1 MKYEK
6 SLLSKILLTVVL
18 PVTLVFFATIGISMV
33 VLSQSFD
40 QFSNVQ
46 NSMILIDTIGLII
59 IIGVIVL
66 GLKKPSKKI
75 SHLIDVANRIGAG
88 DIELMY
94 EAEQPRDQL
103 DRLDYTLIE
112 IAERIKAQVDIANRI
127 GAGDLS
133 VVVNPISS
141 NDLMGNSLLTIQ
153 KSVRSILDYL
163 VMMPE
168 KVENELY
175 FDQSLEED
183 LSGDY
188 KNSITQLNQAM
199 EMVSSKKDFFQAVL
213 DAMPYRVTAVDNDS
227 KITFLN
233 KALGDLMKKTGT
245 AERREDMY
253 GRACSDCNLQI
264 CQTENCGITAFKKSG
279 RIEYPF
285 EFNDRYYRM
294 DTNAILNK
302 EGETIGYL
310 EVSHDT
316 TPNESVAHFTKKEV
330 QRLEENLERLSV
342 GDLDFNLDIQKPNE
356 YTNATYEQFMTI
368 EKNLI
373 KVKDS
378 IGDLIED
385 ATQLTRAAIQGELE
399 IRADETLF
407 SGSWQKLIKGM
418 NGILEEISK
427 PINEVVAT
435 MDEMSEGNLNATV
448 NGTYKGSFEALKTS
462 VNTMGSRFRTVVTEI
477 SAVTE
482 EIGNGNLS
490 INDMRVYRG
499 DFNAISISLNAIIKK
514 LNSLLGDINN
524 AAEQVNAG
532 ADQISDSSQSLAQG
546 STEQASSI
554 QELTASITEIADQT
568 KNNAVNANKAR
579 ELASEV
585 MENADKGNH
594 QMTEMQRSMVDIN
607 KSSDDISKIIKV
619 IDDIAFQTNI
629 LALNAAVEAA
639 RAGQHGKGF
648 AVVAEEVRTLAA
660 RSADAAKETTGLIEG
675 SISKVQEGTKIAD
688 ETAAALD
695 EIVTG
700 IGQVTSLIGN
710 IATASNE
717 QATGIAQ
724 INMGVE
730 QVAQVVQQNSATA
743 EQSAAASEE
752 LSGQSVL
759 LKQLIEQFQ
768 LR

>member
-1 MKYEK
+1 MKHEK

-18 PVTLVFFATIGISMV
+18 PVAVIFLATVGFSMYI
-33 VLSQSFD
+33 LSQNID
-40 QFSNVQ
+40 QFSTIQ
-46 NSMILIDTIGLII
+46 NSMILIYAIGLIVI
-59 IIGVIVL
+59 VGVIIL
-66 GLKKPSKKI
+66 GLKGPSNKI
-75 SHLIDVANRIGAG
+75 SDLIEVANRIVAG
-88 DIELMY
+88 DIEMKHT
-94 EAEQPRDQL
+94 AEPPQDQL
-103 DRLDYTLIE
+103 GRLDYTLIE
-112 IAERIKAQVDIANRI
+112 IAERAKVQADIANQI

-133 VVVNPISS
+133 VEITPTSPK
-141 NDLMGNSLLTIQ
+141 DLMGNSLLHIQ
-153 KSVRSILDYL
+153 KSVQTVLGYL
-163 VMMPE
+163 MMLPE
-168 KVENELY
+168 NVKP
-175 FDQSLEED
+175 EED
-183 LSGDY
+183 LRGDY
-188 KNSITQLNQAM
+188 KSAVEQLNLTL
-199 EMVSSKKDFFQAVL
+199 EMTANKKDFFEAIL
-213 DAMPYRVTAVDNDS
+213 DAMPYRVTAVDTDS

-233 KALGDLMKKTGT
+233 KALGDVMKKSGT

-264 CQTENCGITAFKKSG
+264 CKTENCGITAFKKSG

-285 EFNDRYYRM
+285 EYRDRYYRM
-294 DTNAILNK
+294 DTTAILNK
-302 EGETIGYL
+302 EGATIGYL

-316 TPNESVAHFTKKEV
+316 TPNESVAHYTKNEV
-330 QRLEENLERLSV
+330 LRLEENLARLSV

-356 YTNATYEQFMTI
+356 YTNASYEQFMTI
-368 EKNLI
+368 ENNLI
-373 KVKDS
+373 RVKYS

-385 ATQLTRAAIQGELE
+385 ATQLTRAAIRGELE
-399 IRADETLF
+399 IRADETRF
-407 SGSWQKLIKGM
+407 GGSWQKLIKGM
-418 NGILEEISK
+418 NGILEKISK
-427 PINEVVAT
+427 PINEVAAT
-435 MDEMSEGNLNATV
+435 MDEMSEGNLSATV
-448 NGTYKGSFEALKTS
+448 NGNYKGSFEALKTS

-490 INDMRVYRG
+490 IDDMRVYRG
-499 DFNAISISLNAIIKK
+499 DFNAISISLNTIIKK

-554 QELTASITEIADQT
+554 QELTASIAEIADQT

-579 ELASEV
+579 ELATEV

-759 LKQLIEQFQ
+759 LKQLIDQFQ

>member
-1 MKYEK
+1 MKREK

-18 PVTLVFFATIGISMV
+18 PVALVFLATIGISMV
-33 VLSQSFD
+33 VLNQNFD
-40 QFSNVQ
+40 QFSKIL
-46 NSMILIDTIGLII
+46 NSMILIDAIGLVVIV
-59 IIGVIVL
+59 GVIVL
-66 GLKKPSKKI
+66 GLKEASNKI
-75 SHLIDVANRIGAG
+75 SHFVEVANHIVAG
-88 DIELMY
+88 DVEVNF

-103 DRLDYTLIE
+103 GRLGYTLKE
-112 IAERIKAQVDIANRI
+112 ITERVKSQAEIANRI

-133 VVVNPISS
+133 VAINPTSTK
-141 NDLMGNSLLTIQ
+141 DLMGNSLLTIQ
-153 KSVRSILDYL
+153 KSVKNVLDYL
-163 VMMPE
+163 TMLPE
-168 KVENELY
+168 SMKP
-175 FDQSLEED
+175 EED

-188 KNSITQLNQAM
+188 KIAVEQVDLTM
-199 EMVSSKKDFFQAVL
+199 EMKSNEKDFLQAVL
-213 DAMPYRVTAVDNDS
+213 DAMPYRITAVDNDS

-233 KALGDLMKKTGT
+233 KALGDLMKKNGT
-245 AERREDMY
+245 AEQREDMY
-253 GRACSDCNLQI
+253 GIACADCNLQM
-264 CQTENCGITAFKKSG
+264 CKTENCGVTAFKKSG

-285 EFNDRYYRM
+285 EFRDRYYRM
-294 DTNAILNK
+294 DTTAILNK
-302 EGETIGYL
+302 KGTTIGYL

-316 TPNESVAHFTKKEV
+316 TPNESVAHYTKKEV
-330 QRLEENLERLSV
+330 LRLEENLERLSA
-342 GDLDFNLDIQKPNE
+342 GNLDFNLDIQKPNE
-356 YTNATYEQFMTI
+356 YTNGTYEQFMTI

-378 IGDLIED
+378 ISELIEG
-385 ATQLTRAAIQGELE
+385 ATQLTQAAIHGELE
-399 IRADETLF
+399 IRADETRF
-407 SGSWQKLIKGM
+407 SGSWQKLINGM

-427 PINEVVAT
+427 PIHEVAAT
-435 MDEMSEGNLNATV
+435 MDKMSEGNLNATV
-448 NGTYKGSFEALKTS
+448 TGTYKGSFDALKTS
-462 VNTMGSRFRTVVTEI
+462 VNAMGSRFKTVVSEI

-490 INDMRVYRG
+490 INDVRVYRG
-499 DFNAISISLNAIIKK
+499 DFNAISISLNTIIKK
-514 LNSLLGDINN
+514 LNALLGDINN

-532 ADQISDSSQSLAQG
+532 ANQISDTSQSLAQG

-554 QELTASITEIADQT
+554 EELTASIAEIADQT
-568 KNNAVNANKAR
+568 KHNAVNANRAR
-579 ELASEV
+579 ELATDV

-594 QMTEMQRSMVDIN
+594 QMTKMQHSMVDIN

-639 RAGQHGKGF
+639 RAGQHGRGF

-675 SISKVQEGTKIAD
+675 SINKVQEGTKIAD
-688 ETAAALD
+688 ETAEALA

-700 IGQVTSLIGN
+700 IGQVTGLIGN

-730 QVAQVVQQNSATA
+730 QVAQVVSQNSAIGRTKCRR
-743 EQSAAASEE
+743 Q
-752 LSGQSVL
+752 
-759 LKQLIEQFQ
+759 
-768 LR
+768 

>member
-1 MKYEK
+1 MNHEK
-6 SLLSKILLTVVL
+6 SLLSTILLTVVL
-18 PVTLVFFATIGISMV
+18 PVALIFFATVGFSLYFLNQNI
-33 VLSQSFD
+33 D
-40 QFSNVQ
+40 QFSNIQ
-46 NSMILIDTIGLII
+46 NSMILIYALGLVVIV
-59 IIGVIVL
+59 GVIVL

-75 SHLIDVANRIGAG
+75 SHLIDIANRIGAG
-88 DIELMY
+88 DIELVH

-103 DRLDYTLIE
+103 DQLDYTLIE

-133 VVVNPISS
+133 VAINPTSTK
-141 NDLMGNSLLTIQ
+141 DLMGNSLLHIQ
-153 KSVRSILDYL
+153 KSVRNVLDSL
-163 VMMPE
+163 MTLPE
-168 KVENELY
+168 SVTSESY
-175 FDQSLEED
+175 FDKSLTEN
-183 LSGDY
+183 LSGAY
-188 KNSITQLNQAM
+188 KNALTQVNLTM
-199 EMVSSKKDFFQAVL
+199 ETLSNEKDFFVAVL
-213 DAMPYRVTAVDNDS
+213 DAMPYRVTVVNIDS
-227 KITFLN
+227 QITFLN

-294 DTNAILNK
+294 DTTAILNK
-302 EGETIGYL
+302 EGTTIGYL

-330 QRLEENLERLSV
+330 LRLEENLERLSV
-342 GDLDFNLDIQKPNE
+342 GNLDFNMAIQKPNE
-356 YTNATYEQFMTI
+356 YTRATYEQFMTI

-373 KVKDS
+373 CVKNS
-378 IGDLIED
+378 ISDLIED
-385 ATQLTRAAIQGELE
+385 ATQLTRAAIRGELE
-399 IRADETLF
+399 IRADETRLA
-407 SGSWQKLIKGM
+407 GSWQKLIKGM
-418 NGILEEISK
+418 NGILEKISK
-427 PINEVVAT
+427 PINEVAAT

-448 NGTYKGSFEALKTS
+448 IGTYKGSFDALKTS
-462 VNTMGSRFRTVVTEI
+462 VNTMGSRFKTVVTEI

-499 DFNAISISLNAIIKK
+499 DFNAISISLNTIIKK

-524 AAEQVNAG
+524 AADQVNAG

-700 IGQVTSLIGN
+700 ISQVTSLIGN

>member
-1 MKYEK
+1 MKHEK
-6 SLLSKILLTVVL
+6 SLLSKILLTVVF
-18 PVTLVFFATIGISMV
+18 PVALVFFATVGFSLYL
-33 VLSQSFD
+33 LSQNID
-40 QFSNVQ
+40 QFSNIR
-46 NSMILIDTIGLII
+46 NSMILIDTIGLIVI
-59 IIGVIVL
+59 VGVIIL
-66 GLKKPSKKI
+66 GLKEPSNKI
-75 SHLIDVANRIGAG
+75 SHLIEVANRIVAG
-88 DIELMY
+88 DLEINY
-94 EAEQPRDQL
+94 AAKPPRDQL
-103 DRLDYTLIE
+103 ERLNCTLLE
-112 IAERIKAQVDIANRI
+112 ILEQNKLQADIANRI

-133 VVVNPISS
+133 VVITPTSK
-141 NDLMGNSLLTIQ
+141 NDLMGNSLLSIQ
-153 KSVRSILDYL
+153 KSVRNVLDYL
-163 VMMPE
+163 VMLPE
-168 KVENELY
+168 SVNPQEALR
-175 FDQSLEED
+175 
-183 LSGDY
+183 GDY
-188 KNSITQLNQAM
+188 KNALEQLNRTMAM
-199 EMVSSKKDFFQAVL
+199 AANEKDFFKAIL
-213 DAMPYRVTAVDNDS
+213 DAMPYRVTAVDTDS

-233 KALGDLMKKTGT
+233 KALGDLMKKSGT

-264 CQTENCGITAFKKSG
+264 CKTENCGVTAFKKSG

-285 EFNDRYYRM
+285 EYRNRYYRM
-294 DTNAILNK
+294 DTTAILNK

-316 TPNESVAHFTKKEV
+316 TPNESVAQYTKKEV
-330 QRLEENLERLSV
+330 QRLEDNLERLAV
-342 GDLDFNLDIQKPNE
+342 GDLDFNMDILKPDE
-356 YTNATYEQFMTI
+356 YTTASYEQFMTI
-368 EKNLI
+368 EKNLNR
-373 KVKDS
+373 VKDS
-378 IGDLIED
+378 ISDLIED
-385 ATQLTRAAIQGELE
+385 ATQLTRAAIRGELE
-399 IRADETLF
+399 IRADETRF
-407 SGSWQKLIKGM
+407 GGSWQKLIKGM
-418 NGILEEISK
+418 NGILEKISK
-427 PINEVVAT
+427 PINEVAAT

-448 NGTYKGSFEALKTS
+448 NGNYKGSFEALKTS
-462 VNTMGSRFRTVVTEI
+462 VNTMGRRFRTVITEI

-490 INDMRVYRG
+490 IDDMRVYRG
-499 DFNAISISLNAIIKK
+499 DFNAISISLNTIIKK
-514 LNSLLGDINN
+514 LNGLLGDINN

-594 QMTEMQRSMVDIN
+594 QMTEMQRSMIDIN

-752 LSGQSVL
+752 LSGQAVL
-759 LKQLIEQFQ
+759 LKQLIDQFQ

>member
-1 MKYEK
+1 MKHEK

-18 PVTLVFFATIGISMV
+18 PVALIFLATVSVSMYV
-33 VLSQSFD
+33 SSQNID
-40 QFSNVQ
+40 QFASVL
-46 NSMILIDTIGLII
+46 NSMILINTIGLVVIV
-59 IIGVIVL
+59 GVIVL
-66 GLKKPSKKI
+66 GLKDPSNKI
-75 SHLIDVANRIGAG
+75 SHLIKVANGIVDG
-88 DIELMY
+88 DIDVNSETV
-94 EAEQPRDQL
+94 QPRDEL
-103 DRLDYTLIE
+103 ERLGYTLNE
-112 IAERIKAQVDIANRI
+112 IAADLKSQIDIANRL
-127 GAGDLS
+127 GNGDLS
-133 VVVNPISS
+133 VVITPTSKS
-141 NDLMGNSLLTIQ
+141 DLMGNSLLSIQ
-153 KSVRSILDYL
+153 KSVENVFTCLKTL
-163 VMMPE
+163 PE
-168 KVENELY
+168 VATAEV
-175 FDQSLEED
+175 D

-188 KNSITQLNQAM
+188 KSAIEQLNLTIK
-199 EMVSSKKDFFQAVL
+199 EVLNEKDFFMAIL
-213 DAMPYRVTAVDNDS
+213 DAMPYRVTTVDNDS

-245 AERREDMY
+245 AEHREDMY
-253 GRACSDCNLQI
+253 GTNCSDCNLQM
-264 CQTENCGITAFKKSG
+264 CKTENCGVTAFKKSG

-285 EFNDRYYRM
+285 EFRDRYYRM
-294 DTNAILNK
+294 DTTAIVDKN
-302 EGETIGYL
+302 GETIGYL

-316 TPNESVAHFTKKEV
+316 TPSESVAHYTKKEV
-330 QRLEENLERLSV
+330 LRLEENLEQLSA
-342 GDLDFNLDIQKPNE
+342 GNLDFNLDIQKPND
-356 YTNATYEQFMTI
+356 YTNETYEQFMTI
-368 EKNLI
+368 ENNLI

-378 IGDLIED
+378 ISVLIED
-385 ATQLTRAAIQGELE
+385 ATQLTRAAIQGELDT
-399 IRADETLF
+399 RADETHF
-407 SGSWQKLIKGM
+407 GGSWQKLIKGM

-427 PINEVVAT
+427 PINEVAAT
-435 MDEMSEGNLNATV
+435 MDEMSEGNLNVTV
-448 NGTYKGSFEALKTS
+448 NGTYQGRFEALKTS
-462 VNTMGSRFRTVVTEI
+462 VNTMGRRFRTVITEI

-490 INDMRVYRG
+490 INDVRVYQG
-499 DFNAISISLNAIIKK
+499 DFNAISISLNTIIKK
-514 LNSLLGDINN
+514 LNALLSNIND

-532 ADQISDSSQSLAQG
+532 ANQISDSSQSLAQG

-554 QELTASITEIADQT
+554 QELTASIAEIADQT
-568 KNNAVNANKAR
+568 KHNAVNANRAN
-579 ELASEV
+579 ELATEV
-585 MENADKGNH
+585 AKNADKGNY

-675 SISKVQEGTKIAD
+675 SIGKVQEGTKIAD

-695 EIVTG
+695 EIVAG
-700 IGQVTSLIGN
+700 IGQVTGLIGN
-710 IATASNE
+710 IASSSNE
-717 QATGIAQ
+717 QATSIAQ

-730 QVAQVVQQNSATA
+730 QVAHVVSQNSATA

-759 LKQLIEQFQ
+759 LKQMIDQFQ